1 MSDLKK
7 QRHHRGCGLSP
18 GDLKT
23 GDDSI
28 DGSVG
33 LGNWLGSLPSKEAMA
48 SKGLEAKV
56 DMATYGHQSW
66 ALTNLGAWRS
76 QSLGASGGGKPADF
90 VKSRQREAKRAMLGT
105 AAAAAAAAATG
116 PGAAPT
122 NATVVEEG
130 ADRPVLMV
138 VPAKPPEEMGR
149 SAMVIE

>member
-1 MSDLKK
+1 RQ
-7 QRHHRGCGLSP
+7 QRHHKGSGLSL
-18 GDLKT
+18 GDLKS
-23 GDDSI
+23 GDKGI
-28 DGSVG
+28 DGSGG
-33 LGNWLGSLPSKEAMA
+33 LGNGLGSLPSKEAMA

-76 QSLGASGGGKPADF
+76 RSLGASGEGKPAEF
-90 VKSRQREAKRAMLGT
+90 VKSRQREAKRAMLGAAV
-105 AAAAAAAAATG
+105 AAAAAG

-122 NATVVEEG
+122 NSTVVEER
-130 ADRPVLMV
+130 ADRPVPMV